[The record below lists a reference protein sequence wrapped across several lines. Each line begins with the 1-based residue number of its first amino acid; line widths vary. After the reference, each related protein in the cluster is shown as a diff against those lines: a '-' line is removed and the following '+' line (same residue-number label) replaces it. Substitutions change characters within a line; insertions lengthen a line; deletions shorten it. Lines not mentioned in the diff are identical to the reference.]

1 MLEYIVLGVAA
12 FAAGFAVSY
21 SYLARKGSLEEE
33 RIRKEAEEILGKAR
47 KESEI
52 IIKDAQL
59 KAKDIVYQAKAEM
72 EKELERK
79 KRKIAEEE
87 KKLVERE
94 RALDKRESM
103 ISFKEKELSKRE
115 EEVRKEGER
124 VEELKRRCE
133 ELEKKLISEI
143 EEIAQMT
150 REEAKERLIKEIERE
165 AKLEAAKKLRRME
178 EEIREIADKKAKEII
193 ATAIQRYSGDY
204 VAEHTVSVVNL
215 PSEDMK
221 GRIIG
226 REGRNIRAFEASTG
240 VNIIIDDTPEAVV
253 ITSFNPLRREIA
265 RMALEKLIKDG
276 RIHPGRIEEVVEKT
290 KEEFDRMLREYGEQ
304 AQFDLNLHGIHPELL
319 KLIGSLKYRTSY
331 GQNIYQH
338 SMEVAYL
345 AGMIASELGV
355 DPKLAKRA
363 GLLHDIGKA
372 VDHEVGGS
380 HAKIGAEL
388 AKKYGENE
396 KVVHAI
402 LAHHEEEPVTDILDI
417 IIQAADAISGARP
430 GARRETL
437 ETYLKRLEDL
447 EKIAYSFPGVEK
459 AYAIHAGREIRV
471 IVESESVSDDEAF
484 MLSRDIAKKIEETLS
499 YPGQIKVTVI
509 REVRAV
515 EYAL

>member
-1 MLEYIVLGVAA
+1 MLEYIALVLVSGGIGA
-12 FAAGFAVSY
+12 FI
-21 SYLARKGSLEEE
+21 SYLAVSRK
-33 RIRKEAEEILGKAR
+33 KQMEAERAREEAREILEKAKR
-47 KESEI
+47 ESEI
-52 IIKDAQL
+52 ILKDAQL
-59 KAKDIVYQAKAEM
+59 KAKDIVYQARAESEREM
-72 EKELERK
+72 EKR
-79 KRKIAEEE
+79 KRKINEEE
-87 KKLVERE
+87 RRLAERE
-94 RALDKRESM
+94 RALDKRENM
-103 ISFKEKELSKRE
+103 LSFKEKELSERE
-115 EEVRKEGER
+115 EELKKKE
-124 VEELKRRCE
+124 VEIIQLKDRYE
-133 ELEKKLISEI
+133 EMEKRLIQEI
-143 EEIAQMT
+143 EKAAKMT
-150 REEAKERLIKEIERE
+150 QEEAKEKLIKMIEKE
-165 AKLEAAKKLRRME
+165 AKAEAAKKLRKME
-178 EEIREIADKKAKEII
+178 DEIKEIADKKAKEII

-204 VAEHTVSVVNL
+204 VAEHTVSVVSL

-226 REGRNIRAFEASTG
+226 REGRNIRAFEAATG
-240 VNIIIDDTPEAVV
+240 VNIIIDDTPEVVV
-253 ITSFNPLRREIA
+253 ISSFNPLRREIA
-265 RMALEKLIKDG
+265 KMALEKLIKDG

-290 KEEFDRMLREYGEQ
+290 RKEFDKMLKEFGEQ

-345 AGMIASELGV
+345 AGMIAAELGV
-355 DPKLAKRA
+355 DQGMAKRA

-372 VDHEVGGS
+372 VDHEVEGS
-380 HAKIGAEL
+380 HARIGAEL
-388 AKKYGENE
+388 ARKYGENE

-402 LAHHEEEPVTDILDI
+402 LAHHEEEPVKDVLDV

-437 ETYLKRLEDL
+437 ESYLRRIEEL

-471 IVESESVSDDEAF
+471 IVESEEVSDEEAF
-484 MLSRDIAKKIEETLS
+484 MLSRDIARKIQDSLT

-515 EYAL
+515 EYAT